1 MRQEKAITNLF
12 QVLKPCNIFTS
23 EETDMFKLMTK
34 EIVPKSVE
42 ESILAVEEIGSSAMI
57 KFVEERICQDTNLWD
72 KMTKSKILSW
82 NSSSKEI
89 KLQAKSDVMTLR
101 ATTGLMSR
109 LLIVARSSREI
120 DMEEVI
126 GNYAFST
133 TNRTLMKPDGS
144 VHPTTDK
151 SKVIAVLENLPQQ
164 GAEIMS
170 TESSTQELEHGRA
183 LNMCLIVDGMAFVQE
198 LMAVQSFEN
207 CKAYSDAQ
215 VSFIDAIDRN
225 YLLTSVVFDNYS
237 IEGSLKEATQE
248 RHRGSKAP
256 VRGYKVEDTTKIR
269 DAKTFPG
276 SKRFYDSLPGR
287 EAQL

>member
-1 MRQEKAITNLF
+1 MSNQRRTEHHCLNQATLMRQEKAITNLF

-72 KMTKSKILSW
+72 KMTKCKILSW

-183 LNMCLIVDGMAFVQE
+183 PNMCLIVDGMAVVQE

-207 CKAYSDAQ
+207 CKAYSDA
-215 VSFIDAIDRN
+215 
-225 YLLTSVVFDNYS
+225 
-237 IEGSLKEATQE
+237 
-248 RHRGSKAP
+248 
-256 VRGYKVEDTTKIR
+256 
-269 DAKTFPG
+269 
-276 SKRFYDSLPGR
+276 
-287 EAQL
+287 